1 MTGVAAHG
9 AWCNA
14 RTFPSTCKHCHAQV
28 FYFFCDC
35 GSKVFFEVL
44 GDPWTKHQ
52 CLEYKI
58 ATFGKAN
65 VEEALALG
73 IVLPGYSK
81 KGDEIEREYA
91 EKVRKQREAD
101 KKKVREIVRMT
112 APPYASTQSD
122 IGRVSELIPTVDVFK
137 RAGLPSETQMAY
149 ALLRQLTKEPM
160 GQITLLIDDIS
171 DNDKESY
178 TCFVA
183 SNLLRKS
190 GVLHGDIVEFTLSS
204 VEVAIL
210 GHVWVCEA
218 LSSPLG

>member
-14 RTFPSTCKHCHAQV
+14 RTFPSTCQHCKAQV
-28 FYFFCDC
+28 FYFSCDC
-35 GSKVFFEVL
+35 GSRVFFEEL
-44 GDPWTKHQ
+44 GVPWTRHE

-65 VEEALALG
+65 VEEALALSMA
-73 IVLPGYSK
+73 LPGYSK
-81 KGDEIEREYA
+81 KGNEIEREYA

-101 KKKVREIVRMT
+101 KKKVRETVRMT

-137 RAGLPSETQMAY
+137 RAGLPSETQIAH
-149 ALLRQLTKEPM
+149 ALLHQLTKEPM

-178 TCFVA
+178 TCFIA

-190 GVLHGDIVEFTLSS
+190 GVIQSDIAEFTLRSLN
-204 VEVAIL
+204 VPIL
-210 GHVWVCEA
+210 GDIWICEK